1 MRSALFSSFVWLLIP
16 IVSTADAPPADKAKE
31 IAGKSEF
38 LRSVPKHFATLQAVD
53 AARHQVTLLLE
64 GETAARPWPVAPD
77 AEVKSFGWWGRL
89 DQFRV
94 GDRVWVWMQLDRNK
108 KPVAVAMLADE
119 LSEQD
124 MHGSKISIE
133 ATTPSQVTLTW
144 PKSQSRSLKVEDQTQ
159 VFLGKTR
166 ASADQLKIGQQVF
179 VQSAGDQARLILDPA
194 GLEAR
199 REQQKALLQERW
211 LKDGL
216 PGTVIFRH
224 VFSGELEFMLDHEA
238 MRWTRSLKPGE
249 EVTLLAEPPI
259 KAVVKL
265 VRPWRERTQVRLVT
279 AALEQADL
287 VPGQRLGLRMTAPPE
302 EAAQAQLP
310 PDLDHPRSRAE
321 RIEWF
326 LASIYCT
333 CKVKGDGC
341 TGHFYT
347 LASCNPNACGMPTA
361 MRKQLANLID
371 KGMNDRQV
379 FEELLKLHG
388 PDLLRP
394 HLLP

>member
-238 MRWTRSLKPGE
+238 MRWTRS
-249 EVTLLAEPPI
+249 
-259 KAVVKL
+259 
-265 VRPWRERTQVRLVT
+265 
-279 AALEQADL
+279 
-287 VPGQRLGLRMTAPPE
+287 PGQRLGLRMTAPPE

>member
-1 MRSALFSSFVWLLIP
+1 MRAAFISNFICLLVP
-16 IVSTADAPPADKAKE
+16 IASIADGPPTDRAKE

-38 LRSVPKHFATLQAVD
+38 LRSLPKYFATLQAVD
-53 AARHQVTLLLE
+53 SARRQVTLLLE
-64 GETAARPWPVAPD
+64 GETAAKPWPIAPD
-77 AEVKSFGWWGRL
+77 AEVKCFGWWGRL
-89 DQFRV
+89 DQFHV
-94 GDRVWVWMQLDRNK
+94 GDRVWVWMQLDRTK

-119 LSEQD
+119 PSEQD
-124 MHGSKISIE
+124 MHGRTIRIE
-133 ATTPSQVTLTW
+133 AMTLSQITLNLS
-144 PKSQSRSLKVEDQTQ
+144 KSQIRSLKVDDQTR
-159 VFLGKTR
+159 VLAGKTR
-166 ASADQLKIGQQVF
+166 ASAPKLKAGQQVF
-179 VQSAGDQARLILDPA
+179 VQSAGDLARLILDPA
-194 GLEAR
+194 ALEER
-199 REQQKALLQERW
+199 REQQKSLLRERW
-211 LKDGL
+211 LKEGL
-216 PGTVIFRH
+216 PGSVIFRH

-238 MRWTRSLKPGE
+238 IHWARSLKPGD
-249 EVTLLAEPPI
+249 EVSLLAEPPI

-287 VPGQRLGLRMTAPPE
+287 ALGQRLGLRLTAPPE
-302 EAAQAQLP
+302 DVAQAQLP
-310 PDLDHPRSRAE
+310 PDLDQPRSRAE

-361 MRKQLANLID
+361 MRKQLAELID
-371 KGMNDRQV
+371 KGLTDRQV
-379 FEELLKLHG
+379 FEELLRLHG